1 EATIVATAMPSIVGD
16 LQQFSMYSWI
26 FSAYLLSSS
35 VTILLFGK
43 LADMYG
49 RKPIFLFGLAVVI
62 VGSLLAGSSLNMS
75 ILIIAR
81 FMQGI
86 GAGAIMPIAT
96 TIVGDLYEKEERG
109 KVQGYLSSVWGIS
122 AILGPIIGSFFVE
135 FLHW

>member
-1 EATIVATAMPSIVGD
+1 LAIEATIVATSMQSIVCD

-49 RKPIFLFGLAVVI
+49 RKPIFLFGLAVFI
-62 VGSLLAGSSLNMS
+62 VGSLLGGSSLNMS

-81 FMQGI
+81 FIQGI

-122 AILGPIIGSFFVE
+122 A
-135 FLHW
+135 